1 MVDPESQA
9 RMRAE
14 IAERMRADRSLLDA
28 LRAEIRPLRDS
39 VRRIQ
44 PRSTTSISLV
54 GADGGNNRLE
64 FDPFL
69 VQLVRVVDSSNN
81 EYCLEAVTPTTSVS
95 RGRSTHLQRLRGRRV
110 TETDRE
116 GSKCRRCPWT
126 AWRALEPQ
134 HDSWKR
140 GAWHRHSPQRAVH
153 WPSGME
159 SAAISEGPGHRQACF
174 ADESAVSVDCQG
186 RAGAAHHRR

>member
-1 MVDPESQA
+1 MQLVAGLGSEKGVVLVDPESQA

-69 VQLVRVVDSSNN
+69 VQLVRVVD
-81 EYCLEAVTPTTSVS
+81 EP
-95 RGRSTHLQRLRGRRV
+95 R
-110 TETDRE
+110 TETL
-116 GSKCRRCPWT
+116 P
-126 AWRALEPQ
+126 P
-134 HDSWKR
+134 
-140 GAWHRHSPQRAVH
+140 AVRL
-153 WPSGME
+153 PVKDVPILL
-159 SAAISEGPGHRQACF
+159 AAIE
-174 ADESAVSVDCQG
+174 
-186 RAGAAHHRR
+186 AGADYLLTGDLEHFGPYFGQSVRGVHILRPRDYLARRQRT